1 MYADHETVGLLND
14 PDHLEFIDNKALI
27 LPSPDEL
34 YLFDESGPKVT
45 ITVVCSPDKLSELD
59 LLLTAEVYSLD
70 RWKEVE
76 QKLIKRST
84 IDLSTVPDKPWSM
97 AGVVRGEGFLQKFTI
112 TSGKSSVVKR
122 YVFDV
127 KK

>member
-34 YLFDESGPKVT
+34 YLFDESSPKVT